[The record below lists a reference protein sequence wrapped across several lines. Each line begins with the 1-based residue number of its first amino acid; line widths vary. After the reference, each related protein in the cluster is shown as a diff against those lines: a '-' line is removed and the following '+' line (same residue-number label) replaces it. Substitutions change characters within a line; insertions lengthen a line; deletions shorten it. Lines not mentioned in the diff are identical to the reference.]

1 MSTAMMTRPA
11 SASSVLDEDFWIEM
25 DSVDPQD
32 VICADSVVCVGRATP
47 PAPAPAPKS
56 VEFIELEPPVEVGSQ
71 DEMRFGV
78 QTYTPDQARVIE
90 LAVRRR
96 RSLDIPPLPIDD

>member
-1 MSTAMMTRPA
+1 MSTAMMTRPT
-11 SASSVLDEDFWIEM
+11 SASSVLDEDFWIEL
-25 DSVDPQD
+25 DSVDPED
-32 VICADSVVCVGRATP
+32 VICADSVVCVGRSIP
-47 PAPAPAPKS
+47 PAPAPEP

-71 DEMRFGV
+71 DEMRFGI

-96 RSLDIPPLPIDD
+96 RPLDIPPLPIDD